1 LKNIQGKAKIE
12 VNGIYVFKVRKEGG
26 VKEVEGKK
34 KPELLWG

>member
-1 LKNIQGKAKIE
+1 LKNIQEKIKIW
-12 VNGIYVFKVRKEGG
+12 VNGIYVFKVKKGGG